1 MKVALFALFLLVV
14 AGCNSVAASGTSAPK
29 VDDAA
34 RDRCI
39 FAIVQALDRARM
51 DGGQLVMRLDVHS
64 CKPYFPVSWADPK
77 NPY

>member
-14 AGCNSVAASGTSAPK
+14 AGCNSVAASEPTPAPK

-39 FAIVQALDRARM
+39 FAIVQELNSSRSNDY
-51 DGGQLVMRLDVHS
+51 DFSVSSHE
-64 CKPYFPVSWADPK
+64 CKPYFPASWADTR

>member
-14 AGCNSVAASGTSAPK
+14 AGCNSVAASGTPAPK

-39 FAIVQALDRARM
+39 FAIVQALDRASM
-51 DGGQLVMRLDVHS
+51 DGRLVNSLDVLS
-64 CKPYFPVSWADPK
+64 CKPYFPASWADTR